1 MILDSLDRFRDYLG
15 VHPLFGRVAEFLT
28 TADFAT
34 LAEGRHEIGEGCFA
48 LVSAYRTIAVEEAFI
63 ERHRRYIDIQV
74 VISGVEQIGVCR
86 REACRSVSWNE
97 TNDVEVLQ
105 GEFDLITL
113 AAGSFA
119 VIFPQDGHMP
129 KLQRGA
135 QASVRKVVVKVP
147 VAGQDATAPS
157 VVR

>member
-15 VHPLFGRVAEFLT
+15 VHPLFGRVAEFLGT
-28 TADFAT
+28 TDFAT

-48 LVSAYRTIAVEEAFI
+48 LVSEYQTIAVEEAFI
-63 ERHRRYIDIQV
+63 ECHRRYVDIQV

-86 REACRSVSWNE
+86 SEACRSISWNE

-105 GEFDLITL
+105 GEFDLMRLT
-113 AAGSFA
+113 AGTFA
-119 VIFPQDGHMP
+119 VFLPQDGHMP
-129 KLQRGA
+129 KLQHGA
-135 QASVRKVVVKVP
+135 PAPVRKVVVKVP
-147 VAGQDATAPS
+147 VAGQNTTTPS